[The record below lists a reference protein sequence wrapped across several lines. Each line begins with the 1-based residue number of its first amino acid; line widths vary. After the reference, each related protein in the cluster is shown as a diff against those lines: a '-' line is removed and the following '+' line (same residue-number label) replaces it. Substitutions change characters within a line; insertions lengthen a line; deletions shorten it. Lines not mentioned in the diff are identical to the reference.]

1 MATFTHR
8 EFYQQLLQGCMIPTA
23 QQGLEQIWLLLLICL
38 ACRLLWRLPLPGY
51 AKHLSTVVGGFYALH
66 HFFQLQMVWVVLLS
80 LLCYLVL
87 FLCRH
92 SAHRGVFLS
101 ITILIYLLMGAGW
114 AGWGRGGVP
123 GHLGS
128 IPTSATDLLYERG
141 ARMASL
147 GPQFPPLC
155 LLQARSS
162 CRQGLCH
169 AQPTL
174 GHRGELLAVPSPV
187 EFMGYIYFVGTA
199 IFGPWSRFHSYLQ
212 AVESRALGRGGAGG
226 GAAPLSL
233 PWLRK
238 VSRSLLLSVICL
250 LVSTCVAPYLFSYFI
265 PLYGY
270 RQLRKWLR
278 AYESAI
284 SFHFSSYFV
293 GFLSEATATL
303 AGAGFTEEKDNLKWD
318 LTVSRPLNVELPRSM
333 VEVVTSWNLPMSSWL
348 NSYVFKNSL
357 QLGTFS
363 AVIVTYAASA
373 LLHGLSFHLAA
384 VLLSLGF
391 ITYVEHVLRKRLSV
405 IFDACLLSKRCPPGC
420 PHHHNTDLQ
429 DQELLFQ
436 AQLWIFLIP
445 TALGLVQLGLFLEQT
460 GFFLRR
466 LGASRRTT
474 LSLWILGVYPVFS
487 IMSLIGMYIP
497 RSSFVCNFVAN
508 MSNLR
513 WMTLAVYQ
521 LSLIRTILFFITLT
535 LWTDEKY
542 GYVIYYYSLVVEMFL
557 ISLFAHYCFRRDEL
571 TPESPTSTRNQA
583 SQTQAPPSG
592 SGEDSASL
600 TGLNPCYSPDES
612 LCRIEH
618 TPLDRFHFSPS
629 FPRPGGGL
637 GQGWP
642 VGTPPGALEMGELG
656 TGVPVNG
663 SPPRE
668 TKAHPNR
675 VQNHPCAH
683 DVTMV

>member
-1 MATFTHR
+1 MVGESLGEGKGSAWVGT
-8 EFYQQLLQGCMIPTA
+8 LG
-23 QQGLEQIWLLLLICL
+23 EQELCL
-38 ACRLLWRLPLPGY
+38 AR
-51 AKHLSTVVGGFYALH
+51 
-66 HFFQLQMVWVVLLS
+66 
-80 LLCYLVL
+80 
-87 FLCRH
+87 
-92 SAHRGVFLS
+92 AHRS
-101 ITILIYLLMGAGW
+101 
-114 AGWGRGGVP
+114 
-123 GHLGS
+123 
-128 IPTSATDLLYERG
+128 
-141 ARMASL
+141 
-147 GPQFPPLC
+147 
-155 LLQARSS
+155 
-162 CRQGLCH
+162 
-169 AQPTL
+169 
-174 GHRGELLAVPSPV
+174 
-187 EFMGYIYFVGTA
+187 
-199 IFGPWSRFHSYLQ
+199 
-212 AVESRALGRGGAGG
+212 
-226 GAAPLSL
+226 PLS
-233 PWLRK
+233 
-238 VSRSLLLSVICL
+238 
-250 LVSTCVAPYLFSYFI
+250 A
-265 PLYGY
+265 
-270 RQLRKWLR
+270 
-278 AYESAI
+278 
-284 SFHFSSYFV
+284 
-293 GFLSEATATL
+293 L
-303 AGAGFTEEKDNLKWD
+303 AFCP
-318 LTVSRPLNVELPRSM
+318 TV
-333 VEVVTSWNLPMSSWL
+333 
-348 NSYVFKNSL
+348 
-357 QLGTFS
+357 
-363 AVIVTYAASA
+363 
-373 LLHGLSFHLAA
+373 
-384 VLLSLGF
+384 
-391 ITYVEHVLRKRLSV
+391 
-405 IFDACLLSKRCPPGC
+405 
-420 PHHHNTDLQ
+420 
-429 DQELLFQ
+429 FQ

-508 MSNLR
+508 IYHSITLWKFLDLVTDFFGGSARMVQRLRGQQVAPNPFPCCCCCCLPNISTSWSNLR

-542 GYVIYYYSLVVEMFL
+542 GYGDVSYTNPNSYINAIISISTLLSFYGYLLFYKATKPALAGYSLRSKFVCIILVLVVCGLQNGILETMGALGAIPCQPPLSADTRSQIIYYYSLVVEMFL

-583 SQTQAPPSG
+583 SQTQALPSG

-675 VQNHPCAH
+675 VHNHPCAH